1 MTGRIKRTVMIM
13 AFIMIS
19 PSFFYGFISLLN
31 ISEGAVPSSYSVISI
46 LYASEEND
54 LAGADEVSGKSDAE
68 GAGTFN
74 FSADGFTEIENY
86 YSADNNK
93 TYKER
98 NLKNEIRV
106 NLELKA
112 GTESFFLYS
121 RTNFYYNPQFADRET
136 GEQYNYKNDLEV
148 SDNLMISD
156 ENYEIEPNELYL
168 NYSNSLFRVRA
179 GNQVYLWGTADVYN
193 PTSYFN
199 PLDLREYVFADDDEL
214 KLAVPSGSLMLFL
227 GSATV
232 EMVFVP
238 VHIPAELPA
247 DGNYWQIKSESPVVT
262 FNLQKNEGLEKEISN
277 SAYGIRSAF
286 SPGGVDIS
294 LSFYHGPDRNPVFV
308 PQYIDFFNSP
318 PLVEIKP
325 EYFVLNMF
333 GFDISTQISD
343 FVVQCEAV
351 YSPDKTWLV
360 ETDIDEYLFENIM
373 YGRTPFETEK
383 SQFFHYAAGFNYYIP
398 VNRFFKDYDGESI
411 ITVEWQQPVYA
422 DEDLMDPLLT
432 KILLIRFEEICFDNR
447 LKASISYI
455 TEIDKNAQVITPEIK
470 FDFENGFSLK
480 GSYVYID
487 AESDTDSILPGEDTS
502 VIYFVRDKDMFTFS
516 VRYDF

>member
-1 MTGRIKRTVMIM
+1 MTGRIKKTVLMM
-13 AFIMIS
+13 AFIMVS
-19 PSFFYGFISLLN
+19 PTFFYGFISILN
-31 ISEGAVPSSYSVISI
+31 LSEEALSSCYPVMSI
-46 LYASEEND
+46 LYASEESD
-54 LAGADEVSGKSDAE
+54 SDGDDKVSGESDVE
-68 GAGTFN
+68 DEYNFN

-86 YSADNNK
+86 YSADNDK
-93 TYKER
+93 TNKER
-98 NLKNEIRV
+98 NLKNEIRF

-112 GTESFFLYS
+112 GTENLFIYS
-121 RTNFYYNPQFADRET
+121 RTNLYYNPQFADKES
-136 GEQYNYKNDLEV
+136 GEKYNYKNDLEV
-148 SDNLMISD
+148 SDSLMVSD
-156 ENYEIEPNELYL
+156 ENYEIEPYELYI

-199 PLDLREYVFADDDEL
+199 PLDLREYVFADDDES

-247 DGNYWQIKSESPVVT
+247 DGNYWQIRPDNAQVNVEILDNK
-262 FNLQKNEGLEKEISN
+262 GLDKDISN

-294 LSFYHGPDRNPVFV
+294 LSYYHGPDRNPVFV
-308 PQYIDFFNSP
+308 PVNADPVSP
-318 PLVEIKP
+318 VSALVEIQP

-360 ETDIDEYLFENIM
+360 KRDINEFILENM
-373 YGRTPFETEK
+373 SGSSPFETEK
-383 SQFFHYAAGFNYYIP
+383 SQFIHYAAGFNYYIP
-398 VNRFFKDYDGESI
+398 VKRFFKDYDGESI
-411 ITVEWQQPVYA
+411 VTVEWQQPVYA
-422 DEDLMDPLLT
+422 DEELVDPLLT

-455 TEIDKNAQVITPEIK
+455 TEIDKNVQIINPEIK

-487 AESDTDSILPGEDTS
+487 AESDSDSILPGEDTS
-502 VIYFVRDKDMFTFS
+502 VIYFVRDKDMFAFS

>member
-1 MTGRIKRTVMIM
+1 MTGRIKKTVLNMT
-13 AFIMIS
+13 FILIS
-19 PSFFYGFISLLN
+19 PSLFYGFIGILDFS
-31 ISEGAVPSSYSVISI
+31 GKAGFSYDPGISI

-54 LAGADEVSGKSDAE
+54 SAEIDEVSGKSDVE
-68 GAGTFN
+68 ESGIFN

-86 YSADNNK
+86 YSADNDK
-93 TYKER
+93 TNKER

-112 GTESFFLYS
+112 GTESFYLYS
-121 RTNFYYNPQFADRET
+121 RTNFYYNPQFADKKT
-136 GEQYNYKNDLEV
+136 GEKYNYKNDLEI
-148 SDNLMISD
+148 SDSLMVSD
-156 ENYEIEPNELYL
+156 ENYEIEPYELYL
-168 NYSNSLFRVRA
+168 NFSNSLLRVRA

-214 KLAVPSGSLMLFL
+214 KLAVPSGSMMLFL
-227 GSATV
+227 GPATV

-247 DGNYWQIKSESPVVT
+247 DGNYWQIRPETAQITVDMLENK
-262 FNLQKNEGLEKEISN
+262 GLDKDISN
-277 SAYGIRSAF
+277 AAYGIRSAF

-294 LSFYHGPDRNPVFV
+294 LSYYHGPDRNPVFV
-308 PQYIDFFNSP
+308 PVNADPLSP
-318 PLVEIKP
+318 FSAFVEIQP

-360 ETDIDEYLFENIM
+360 ETDINEFILENM
-373 YGRTPFETEK
+373 TGSSPFETEE
-383 SQFFHYAAGFNYYIP
+383 SPFFHYAVGFNYYIP
-398 VNRFFKDYDGESI
+398 VNRFFEDYDGESI
-411 ITVEWQQPVYA
+411 ITVEWQHPVYA

-455 TEIDKNAQVITPEIK
+455 AEIDKNVQVITPEIK

-487 AESDTDSILPGEDTS
+487 AESDSDSFLPGEDTS